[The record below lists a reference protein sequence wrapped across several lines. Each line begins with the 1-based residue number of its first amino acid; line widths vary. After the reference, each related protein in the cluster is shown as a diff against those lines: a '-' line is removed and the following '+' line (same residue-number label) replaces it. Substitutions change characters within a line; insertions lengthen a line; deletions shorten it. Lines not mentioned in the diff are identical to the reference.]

1 MTDSLLR
8 VSKPHCTPVRVPRV
22 PLLAPGS
29 IALSSLTRATS
40 PPTPKIIQEPEAAV
54 CTGRLIVRFRR
65 IRCRPGP
72 FCTLL
77 NCAPEELRERILV
90 RASCLPEPS
99 RRALVANAREDSPV
113 SDALVAIPEKRD
125 AYLSPSRFSIR
136 SSLEAVE
143 HFATRVRRFQSSFDR
158 ELSTVGEHR
167 NPNSLYPLTT
177 THHLLPIPS
186 HQTTKSPPT
195 PSNLTTSRRLIRMI
209 LLRYYSLTVKTIL
222 AIIPYV
228 SQPKF
233 AGHLLLPLSSS
244 QVCARR
250 LSRPGQG
257 DLSALCVKIRA
268 L

>member
-1 MTDSLLR
+1 
-8 VSKPHCTPVRVPRV
+8 
-22 PLLAPGS
+22 
-29 IALSSLTRATS
+29 
-40 PPTPKIIQEPEAAV
+40 
-54 CTGRLIVRFRR
+54 
-65 IRCRPGP
+65 
-72 FCTLL
+72 
-77 NCAPEELRERILV
+77 
-90 RASCLPEPS
+90 
-99 RRALVANAREDSPV
+99 
-113 SDALVAIPEKRD
+113 
-125 AYLSPSRFSIR
+125 LSPSRFSIR

-222 AIIPYV
+222 AIIPCV

-250 LSRPGQG
+250 LSRSDRG

-268 L
+268 LQPLPPSLVTRRSSLQESVSISFHATYAPFVFILLRTLLHSKKCYLQSLQ